1 MMKDDQ
7 NHQDSKENSWD
18 YLEIWLQKLLDRGTP
33 ESHILVKSARA
44 QIAAEKRGASA
55 SKLYAMRPME

>member
-1 MMKDDQ
+1 MMRDDQ

-18 YLEIWLQKLLDRGTP
+18 YLEIWLQKLLDRGAP

-55 SKLYAMRPME
+55 AKLYAMRPME